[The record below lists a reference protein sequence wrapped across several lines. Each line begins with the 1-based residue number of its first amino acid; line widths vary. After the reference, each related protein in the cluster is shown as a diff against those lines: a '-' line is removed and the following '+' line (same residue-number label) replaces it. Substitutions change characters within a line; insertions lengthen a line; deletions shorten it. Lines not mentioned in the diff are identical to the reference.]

1 MNHVLRGPVTPL
13 ALVAA
18 LLVAADSSAPSPLAL
33 PGGEGGIGLDDL
45 RFSPELHRVLV
56 PAGRTGLLDL
66 VDPASRSVE
75 SIDGFSRSAARER
88 GHGEGTTSADAGE
101 GFVFAI
107 DRTAR
112 TLVVVDPRARRVVA
126 RTKLDGAPDYV
137 RWVGSAH
144 EVWVTEPAR
153 EVVETFRFQGGA
165 SPALTRSGDIRVP
178 AGPESLV
185 VDAARG
191 RAYANTFRDATVAID
206 VRRHAIS
213 STWPNGCRGARGIA
227 LDERHAWVFVGCD
240 EGKAVA
246 LDAEHDGEPLGT
258 AKTGDG
264 VDSIA
269 YSPQLSHLYVPA
281 ADAATLSVIGV
292 EADGRLQPLGTLPT
306 APDAHC
312 AAADEQSNV
321 YVCDP
326 RSGRLLV
333 ARDPYPP
340 SH

>member
-1 MNHVLRGPVTPL
+1 MTRL

-18 LLVAADSSAPSPLAL
+18 LLVAASSSAPSPLAL
-33 PGGEGGIGLDDL
+33 PGGEGGIGFDDL
-45 RFSPELHRVLV
+45 RFSPDLHRILV
-56 PAGRTGLLDL
+56 PAGRTGRLDL
-66 VDPASRSVE
+66 VDLDARTVE
-75 SIDGFSRSAARER
+75 SIEGFSQSASRER
-88 GHGEGTTSADAGE
+88 GHGEGTTSADAGG

-126 RTKLDGAPDYV
+126 RTRLDGAPDYV
-137 RWVGSAH
+137 RWVAPAH

-153 EVVETFRFQGGA
+153 EAIEVFRFQAGA
-165 SPALTRSGDIRVP
+165 SPPLTRTGNIRVP
-178 AGPESLV
+178 AGP
-185 VDAARG
+185 
-191 RAYANTFRDATVAID
+191 
-206 VRRHAIS
+206 
-213 STWPNGCRGARGIA
+213 
-227 LDERHAWVFVGCD
+227 CD

-246 LDAEHDGEPLGT
+246 LDAEHGGRPVGT
-258 AKTGDG
+258 AKTGEG

-292 EADGRLQPLGTLPT
+292 ESDGRLEPLGTLPT

-326 RSGRLLV
+326 RNGRLLV
-333 ARDPYPP
+333 GRDPYPP
-340 SH
+340 SQ